1 MLHMQL
7 TNTHKIIISA
17 LAVVVLLGIYIVFDR
32 KSKNESDTSFIEDN
46 QTATT
51 TDTNN
56 GLGYKIEQIKPGD
69 EIPKPIPDLNRSV
82 TQSPKANVSQAD
94 ISSAT
99 LKIKQLQGLL
109 KDNPASFAV
118 WLDLAMYQKMAGDY
132 DGAIISWKYAS
143 RVRETDY
150 VALANIGNLYAYYL
164 KDNAQAEIY
173 YKQAISRDP
182 TQSYLYAQLF
192 EVYRDIFKDLDKAR
206 AILKQGLS
214 KIPNDLNLLDLQY
227 SLDPIKPQ
235 S

>member
-1 MLHMQL
+1 MFSMEL
-7 TNTHKIIISA
+7 TKTHKIIISA
-17 LAVVVLLGIYIVFDR
+17 LAVFVLLGIYIVFDK
-32 KSKNESDTSFIEDN
+32 KSKNEADTKSIENN

-51 TDTNN
+51 TDVNN
-56 GLGYKIEQIKPGD
+56 GIGYKIEPVSSGN
-69 EIPKPIPDLNRSV
+69 EIPKPIPDLNRAV
-82 TQSPKANVSQAD
+82 TQSPKATVSQAD

-109 KDNPASFAV
+109 KDKPASFAV

-143 RVRETDY
+143 RLRETDY

-192 EVYRDIFKDLDKAR
+192 EVYRDVFKDLDKAR

-214 KIPNDLNLLDLQY
+214 KIPNDPNLLDLQY
-227 SLDPIKPQ
+227 SLDPIK
-235 S
+235 

>member
-1 MLHMQL
+1 MQL
-7 TNTHKIIISA
+7 TKTHKIIISA
-17 LAVVVLLGIYIVFDR
+17 LAVVVLLGIYIVFDK
-32 KSKNESDTSFIEDN
+32 KSKNEADIKPIENN

-51 TDTNN
+51 TDVNN
-56 GLGYKIEQIKPGD
+56 GIGYKIEPVNSGS
-69 EIPKPIPDLNRSV
+69 EVPKPIPDLNRPV
-82 TQSPKANVSQAD
+82 TQSSKANVPQAD
-94 ISSAT
+94 VSSAT
-99 LKIKQLQGLL
+99 IKIKQLQDLL
-109 KDNPASFAV
+109 KDNPASFAA

-182 TQSYLYAQLF
+182 SQSYLYAQLF
-192 EVYRDIFKDLDKAR
+192 EVYRDVFKDLDKAR

-214 KIPNDLNLLDLQY
+214 KIPNDPNLLDLQY